1 MRAIFITFLAA
12 GCCGLCRGQS
22 PVDATARRN
31 ENVAVYEIDTNAIKE
46 ANVRV
51 GTTTTMVGEAS
62 VEATY
67 FATEHGRPASE
78 SVVPR
83 RASLPPGHHAELYWW
98 HQNSVFNARTFFQV
112 GSVEPSRRNGY
123 SGRYTGD
130 FGTLGFL
137 TVDAGQTKVR
147 GMVNGNVL
155 VPLVSERTP
164 LTTDPA
170 TAALVTRFLA
180 AYPAVLPNRT
190 DFDPRAL
197 NINSPQRTDETR
209 ADVRLDRDAGPKAKM
224 AAFYSLSRQR
234 VDAFQL
240 VAGQNPDTEIHTH
253 RARLAWRRTLGAGSE
268 LAVAGSFQRVKSLLL
283 PEPNAVGP
291 RVRFGY
297 QIEELGPESQFP
309 VDRAQ
314 NTFSYGAVLSR
325 QAAGGRHAL
334 TLGGDVFRYQ
344 LNGIEANNAR
354 GQFQFGNNFGR
365 SAIDNLRYGTPNYY
379 EVTVG
384 ELARGYRN
392 WSADVFI
399 ADRWRAYSRLQ
410 IYYGLR
416 YSIETAPVEV
426 DRIDVIP
433 YHCDCNNFSPRLS
446 LAYTAGGG
454 WVARASYNVSFGLI
468 PPVTYQQ
475 VRNNPPEVYY
485 VQVSNPGLVNPLRG
499 LNLTGSNVRYSPTI
513 LSSNL
518 VDSYSHQYG
527 LTLERKLYGR
537 VMLRLGYIGSRSFK
551 LPNAYVM
558 NRAEPV
564 SGIPLTTATVDQR
577 RPDPRYYEVKHI
589 VNGGIAYFDAA
600 QVNLEL
606 PATRGLTLGVT
617 YTFSKAIDEGV
628 DYSSTAAN
636 TDLTKQ
642 RSQWQYDSVRDK
654 KSLSNF
660 DSTHATS
667 IYYAYN
673 LPRPARLRWLL
684 AGWQISGAT
693 LVKRGTPLT
702 LYVGSDGPGFGN
714 VDGSSSDRPNILDPS
729 ILGRAIS
736 NPEMSLQ
743 IITRDRFDYIHPG
756 EQRGNLGRNT
766 FRKAGIANFNA
777 ALTKQWHW
785 NNGHGWTVLLR
796 AEGYNV
802 TNHPQ
807 FDEPQRNLTS
817 ASFGRITNTLNDGR
831 ILQLGL
837 RLLL

>member
-1 MRAIFITFLAA
+1 MLVA
-12 GCCGLCRGQS
+12 GCGGLCHGQS
-22 PVDATARRN
+22 PSEAAALRN

-51 GTTTTMVGEAS
+51 GTTTTMVGEES

-67 FATEHGRPASE
+67 FAAEHGHPASE
-78 SVVPR
+78 TVVPR
-83 RASLPPGHHAELYWW
+83 FASPSPGYHGDLYWW

-112 GSVEPSRRNGY
+112 GPVQPSRRNGY
-123 SGRYTGD
+123 SGRYAG
-130 FGTLGFL
+130 GLGRLGFL
-137 TVDAGQTKVR
+137 TVYAAQTKVR

-155 VPLVSERTP
+155 VPLASERTP

-170 TAALVTRFLA
+170 TAALVTKFLA

-197 NINSPQRTDETR
+197 NTNSPQRTDETR
-209 ADVRLDRDAGPKAKM
+209 ADLGLDRDAGPKTRM
-224 AAFYSLSRQR
+224 SAFYSLSRQR

-240 VAGQNPDTEIHTH
+240 VAGQNPDTQIHTH
-253 RARLAWRRTLGAGSE
+253 RARLAWRRTLSAGSE
-268 LAVAGSFQRVKSLLL
+268 LAMAGSVQRVKSVLL

-291 RVRFGY
+291 RVRPGY
-297 QIEELGPESQFP
+297 QIEDLGPESQFP
-309 VDRAQ
+309 IDRAQ
-314 NTFSYGAVLSR
+314 NTFSYGAVLTR
-325 QAAGGRHAL
+325 QAGGRHSL
-334 TLGGDVFRYQ
+334 ILGGDLFRFQ

-365 SAIDNLRYGTPNYY
+365 SAIDNLRYGAPNFY
-379 EVTVG
+379 EATVG
-384 ELARGYRN
+384 ELARGFRN
-392 WSADVFI
+392 WSAEVFI
-399 ADRWRAYSRLQ
+399 ADRWSARPRLQ

-416 YSIETAPVEV
+416 YSIDTAPLEV

-433 YHCDCNNFSPRLS
+433 YPCDCNNISPRIS
-446 LAYTAGGG
+446 AVYTAGGG

-475 VRNNPPEVYY
+475 VRNNPPRVYY
-485 VQVSNPGLVNPLRG
+485 VQVSDPDLVNPLRG
-499 LNLTGSNVRYSPTI
+499 IDLTGSNVRYSPTI
-513 LSSNL
+513 LSPDF

-537 VMLRLGYIGSRSFK
+537 AMLRLGYIGSRSFK
-551 LPNAYVM
+551 LPNAYVV

-564 SGIPLTTATVDQR
+564 PGIPLTTATVDQR

-589 VNGGIAYFDAA
+589 VNGGIAYFDGA
-600 QVNLEL
+600 QATLEL
-606 PATRGLTLGVT
+606 PATRGLSLGLT

-636 TDLTKQ
+636 NDLTKQ
-642 RSQWQYDSVRDK
+642 RSQWQYDSVGDK

-660 DSTHATS
+660 DSTHAAS

-673 LPRPARLRWLL
+673 LPRPSRLRWLL
-684 AGWQISGAT
+684 ADWQISGAT
-693 LVKRGTPLT
+693 LVKTGTPLT
-702 LYVGSDGPGFGN
+702 LYIGSDAPGFGN
-714 VDGSSSDRPNILDPS
+714 VDGSNGDRPNIVDPS
-729 ILGRAIS
+729 ILGRTIS
-736 NPEMSLQ
+736 TPEESLQ
-743 IITRDRFDYIHPG
+743 IVTRGRFDYIHPG
-756 EQRGNLGRNT
+756 DRRGSLGRNT
-766 FRKAGIANFNA
+766 FRKAGIANFNT
-777 ALTKQWHW
+777 ALTKQWRV
-785 NNGHGWTVLLR
+785 NNGHAWTVLLR

-817 ASFGRITNTLNDGR
+817 PSFGRITNTLNDGR
-831 ILQLGL
+831 VLQIGL
-837 RLLL
+837 RLVL